1 LELQA
6 LQLALPRIEG
16 LGAKLVAVSPQM
28 PDASYSTEEKLALTF
43 PVLSDVRNF
52 VARKYGIV
60 FVLPERLRPIY
71 NGFGIDIPEANG
83 DDSFELPVPA
93 TYVID
98 TDGKVKLAFIDA
110 DYTQRLDPETVISV
124 LTKIQQSR

>member
-1 LELQA
+1 
-6 LQLALPRIEG
+6 
-16 LGAKLVAVSPQM
+16 M
-28 PDASYSTEEKLALTF
+28 PDASYSTADKLALTF
-43 PVLSDVRNF
+43 PVLSDVRNL

-60 FVLPERLRPIY
+60 FVLSKQLRPIY
-71 NGFGIDIPEANG
+71 KGFGIDIPEVNG

-124 LTKIQQSR
+124 LTRIRQSG

>member
-1 LELQA
+1 M
-6 LQLALPRIEG
+6 QLALPRMEK
-16 LGAKLVAVSPQM
+16 LGAKLVAVSPQI
-28 PDASYSTEEKLALTF
+28 PDASYSTEDKLALTF
-43 PVLSDVRNF
+43 PVLSDVGNF

-60 FVLPERLRPIY
+60 FVLPERLRTIY
-71 NGFGIDIPEANG
+71 NKLGIDIPEANG

-124 LTKIQQSR
+124 LTKIQ